1 MCNRLLPLTM
11 ILKNK
16 TSFIYLFAHINRY
29 VLPNFVIISQLTFV
43 LSTVFRINFDINMN
57 SQNYYS
63 YRTLIGKK
71 NKLYKSLKLVCLS
84 TDKLCSFS
92 INLSQSEN
100 FKFLYD
106 LISRLFN
113 LKTKL
118 DFHRF
123 DIWYVLHTLQ
133 GFSVGW
139 YIGRFNIDK
148 MDWYLVFDRPYNWG

>member
-1 MCNRLLPLTM
+1 L
-11 ILKNK
+11 
-16 TSFIYLFAHINRY
+16 Y
-29 VLPNFVIISQLTFV
+29 
-43 LSTVFRINFDINMN
+43 FRINFDINMK

-71 NKLYKSLKLVCLS
+71 NKLYKSLKLVRLS

-92 INLSQSEN
+92 INLSQSDN

-113 LKTKL
+113 FKTKL
-118 DFHRF
+118 DFHQF

>member
-1 MCNRLLPLTM
+1 M

-92 INLSQSEN
+92 INLSQSDN

-123 DIWYVLHTLQ
+123 DI
-133 GFSVGW
+133 
-139 YIGRFNIDK
+139 
-148 MDWYLVFDRPYNWG
+148 